1 MLGQRILVLGCSG
14 SGKSTFARRL
24 GALMDLPV
32 VHLDRL
38 YLKPGW
44 AMPAREDFDSLL
56 QDALSEDTWIMDGN
70 YGRTLPLR
78 LRYCALV
85 IYFHLPRHIPVGLY

>member
-44 AMPAREDFDSLL
+44 AMDYGWQLWTDAPA
-56 QDALSEDTWIMDGN
+56 A
-70 YGRTLPLR
+70 
-78 LRYCALV
+78 A
-85 IYFHLPRHIPVGLY
+85 PVL